1 MYACHLIIIKLVPRC
16 VRLVSVASPAALG
29 RLSAALG
36 RLSTAP
42 GRFNTA
48 PAGNVESMTQHAFS
62 MHLGNSK
69 NRFES
74 ALKTFGG
81 LYLVD

>member
-69 NRFES
+69 TRFES